1 MTLEYN
7 RDNSLKMQGWIRKQ
21 TFSPQMEK
29 TLRRFSSWEVS
40 ELIFK
45 VNQSTFRGRLMADPG
60 LPDGE
65 VEEDGRQRWFSL
77 EEINEMRRKM
87 KVNRKGLLPYRPQ
100 GKRAIRAAIANF
112 KGGAGKST
120 VIDAITGRRPLTR
133 GQVILDGQD
142 VSQLGAV
149 ARRRLG
155 LSRSFQRTSIFN
167 GMPVRKQVELASYK
181 MGMSDSAADAE
192 AVLEELDLAR
202 LGNVM
207 AEDLGYGEQ
216 RRLDLGLALVGRPTV
231 LLLDEPMAGLSV
243 KESLDLAQHLK
254 ALTSRWEVSVLL
266 VEHDMDV
273 VFGISDVITVF
284 ELGRVIAQGAPAEV
298 RANPRVRE
306 AYLGSTA

>member
-1 MTLEYN
+1 MTSYVLET
-7 RDNSLKMQGWIRKQ
+7 RDVAIHYGGVKALDGVSL
-21 TFSPQMEK
+21 
-29 TLRRFSSWEVS
+29 TLGKGQILG
-40 ELIFK
+40 LIGP
-45 VNQSTFRGRLMADPG
+45 NGS
-60 LPDGE
+60 
-65 VEEDGRQRWFSL
+65 
-77 EEINEMRRKM
+77 
-87 KVNRKGLLPYRPQ
+87 
-100 GKRAIRAAIANF
+100 
-112 KGGAGKST
+112 GKST

-149 ARRRLG
+149 ERRRLG
-155 LSRSFQRTSIFN
+155 LSRSFQRTSIFG

-216 RRLDLGLALVGRPTV
+216 RRLDLALALVGRPKM
-231 LLLDEPMAGLSV
+231 LMLDEPMAGLSV
-243 KESLDLAQHLK
+243 KESHDLAQHLK

-273 VFGISDVITVF
+273 VFGISDVVTVF
-284 ELGRVIAQGAPAEV
+284 ELGRVIANGAPAQV
-298 RANPRVRE
+298 RADPRVRE
-306 AYLGSTA
+306 AYLGSSA